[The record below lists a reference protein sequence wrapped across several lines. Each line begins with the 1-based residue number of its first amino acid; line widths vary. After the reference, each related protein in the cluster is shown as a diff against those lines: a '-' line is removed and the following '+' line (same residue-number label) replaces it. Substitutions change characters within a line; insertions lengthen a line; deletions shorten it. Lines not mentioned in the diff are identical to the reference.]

1 MGGGSP
7 GGRLKGGRAPMGGGC
22 VFACS
27 TPSAIGPDRRAHR
40 GSACTRSEPRALGAK
55 CSVTLVLA
63 RDKPG
68 NPLFLV
74 TRSPNGRGLAPIGT
88 LQHQI
93 WLVRP
98 FLRRKA

>member
-1 MGGGSP
+1 MLLAAVGMASARREGGG
-7 GGRLKGGRAPMGGGC
+7 GGG
-22 VFACS
+22 VACS
-27 TPSAIGPDRRAHR
+27 TPSALGPDRRGHR

-68 NPLFLV
+68 NPLVLG

-88 LQHQI
+88 L
-93 WLVRP
+93 
-98 FLRRKA
+98 